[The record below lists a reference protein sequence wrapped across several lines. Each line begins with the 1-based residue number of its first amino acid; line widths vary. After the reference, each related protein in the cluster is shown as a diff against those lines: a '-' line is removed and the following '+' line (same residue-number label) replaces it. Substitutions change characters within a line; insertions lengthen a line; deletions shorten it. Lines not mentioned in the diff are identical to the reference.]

1 MDTLTPDERSLRM
14 SLVKARDTKP
24 ERLVRKLLS
33 GMGYRFGLHARNLPG
48 KPDIVFR
55 SRRKII
61 FVHGCFWHRHANCP
75 LARIPK
81 TRKRF
86 WLDKLEG
93 NRLRDGRVRAALRR
107 DGWSVATV
115 WECQLINADR
125 LAKRLRRFME
135 AEGERA

>member
-1 MDTLTPDERSLRM
+1 M

-33 GMGYRFGLHARNLPG
+33 EMGYRYRLHARNLPG

-61 FVHGCFWHRHANCP
+61 FVHGCFWHRHADCP
-75 LARIPK
+75 LARVPK

-107 DGWSVATV
+107 EGWSVATV
-115 WECQLINADR
+115 WECQLSRPDR
-125 LAKRLRRFME
+125 LCRRLRCFME
-135 AEGERA
+135 AERERA